1 MIIGGREL
9 KSSTEFGKRGP
20 WIRRVLLEIK
30 EAYRRIAETGA
41 SGFAASPRD
50 LLGRKDIAAFLWSVR
65 PDQNKTS
72 AEGGSSDILLSEG
85 TVELEAVQSLITSLF
100 PRSRDPLRVATP
112 TGMASIKVHG
122 MALHGLLPFPVND
135 KKGRPRLAWLTP

>member
-1 MIIGGREL
+1 M
-9 KSSTEFGKRGP
+9 
-20 WIRRVLLEIK
+20 LLEIK

-72 AEGGSSDILLSEG
+72 AEGRTGRASSDILLSEG
-85 TVELEAVQSLITSLF
+85 TVELEQE
-100 PRSRDPLRVATP
+100 LR
-112 TGMASIKVHG
+112 
-122 MALHGLLPFPVND
+122 
-135 KKGRPRLAWLTP
+135 R